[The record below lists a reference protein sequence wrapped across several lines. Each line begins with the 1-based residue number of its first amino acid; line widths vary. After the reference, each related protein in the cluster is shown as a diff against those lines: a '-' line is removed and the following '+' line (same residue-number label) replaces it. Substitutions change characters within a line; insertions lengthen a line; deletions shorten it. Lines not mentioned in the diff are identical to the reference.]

1 MYTALVKNY
10 NSPFLLY
17 NGQTELTMGNMRLI
31 SNWHK
36 QTGSSTPYIYNR
48 LKIIIVEMLAKLH
61 SENKTQ
67 RRKVIVNIA
76 FK

>member
-1 MYTALVKNY
+1 MYTVLVKNY

-17 NGQTELTMGNMRLI
+17 SGHTELSMGSVRLI
-31 SNWHK
+31 SNSHK